1 MSTLIPAD
9 RDGVHDFDNCQ
20 RMEMA
25 DERTRSLQLSKYY
38 CTERTLEIKAELL
51 RLAAE
56 SAELKTEL
64 DMTAEPRRQGA
75 IRRRRAY
82 LNRRNDELKGER
94 AALAA
99 ELQVASDGLRSASQS
114 AEAATSKQLDGRTP
128 EA

>member
-1 MSTLIPAD
+1 
-9 RDGVHDFDNCQ
+9 
-20 RMEMA
+20 MA
-25 DERTRSLQLSKYY
+25 DDRTRRLQLSKYY

-64 DMTAEPRRQGA
+64 DTTADLGRQGA

-82 LNRRNDELKGER
+82 LNRRNDELKVER

-99 ELQVASDGLRSASQS
+99 ELLAASDGLRSVS
-114 AEAATSKQLDGRTP
+114 
-128 EA
+128 